1 MPMEQAMGYQ
11 HEKALKPIE
20 VEEPVDYYLY
30 RRIAAVFVRW
40 VYHTRIT
47 PNQITLLSL
56 VAGLAGAVA
65 LYRGWILPST
75 AGLLLFA
82 ASILDCADGQLAR
95 SKGISSPAG
104 RLLDG
109 IVDFAVTVGIYIAA
123 ASWLADATGD
133 GQMWTL
139 ASIAGGLMFVRATLY
154 DSVKNKYNRVVY
166 PSAAEGNETPAEV
179 WAQAKAAYRKGHLLD
194 GVMLTLYIC
203 HSPFFG
209 WLTEKLSRRDHAV
222 TEAPIYDADTRAR
235 FQAAYKPAIRTW
247 SALGISTHLLVLS
260 LGLVLSWFSPR
271 YLEGAFWFLVGP
283 LSVVMLGAF
292 WMQIQAWW
300 RFRREEPRF
309 VGDDERL

>member
-1 MPMEQAMGYQ
+1 
-11 HEKALKPIE
+11 
-20 VEEPVDYYLY
+20 
-30 RRIAAVFVRW
+30 VRLI
-40 VYHTRIT
+40 YDTRLT

-56 VAGLAGAVA
+56 AAGLTGAIC
-65 LYRGWILPST
+65 LRKDWILPST

-109 IVDFAVTVGIYIAA
+109 VVDFVVTVGIYIAA
-123 ASWLADATGD
+123 AGWLADETGD
-133 GQMWTL
+133 GRMWTL
-139 ASIAGGLMFVRATLY
+139 ASIAGGLMFVRATIY

-166 PSAAEGNETPAEV
+166 PTAAEGNETPAEV
-179 WAQAKAAYRKGHLLD
+179 WAQARAAFRRGRLLD

-209 WLTEKLSRRDHAV
+209 WLGDRLLHRDRSAAQD
-222 TEAPIYDADTRAR
+222 APVYDAETRAR
-235 FQAAYKPAIRTW
+235 FQAAYKPAVRAW
-247 SALGISTHLLVLS
+247 STLGISTHLFLLS

-271 YLEGAFWFLVGP
+271 YLEGVFWFMAVP
-283 LSVVMLGAF
+283 LSFVMLAAL

-300 RFRREEPRF
+300 RFRREEPTF
-309 VGDDERL
+309 VRPEDRL